1 MIPMPGYHSGNWS
14 GGDWFAMG
22 SMMLLFWAAVI
33 AVVVWAVRS
42 VRNERQHPERESNN
56 TPSPQDIL
64 AERFARGEIEED
76 EFARRY
82 ELLHNTSSSGT
93 KPRSTP

>member
-1 MIPMPGYHSGNWS
+1 MPGYHNGNWS

-33 AVVVWAVRS
+33 ALVVWAVRS
-42 VRNERQHPERESNN
+42 VRSERQHPEGESK
-56 TPSPQDIL
+56 TPSPDDIL
-64 AERFARGEIEED
+64 AERFARGEIQED
-76 EFARRY
+76 EFARRR
-82 ELLHNTSSSGT
+82 ELLHNTSGSGT

>member
-1 MIPMPGYHSGNWS
+1 MPGYHDGDWS

-22 SMMLLFWAAVI
+22 SMMLLFWAALI
-33 AVVVWAVRS
+33 AVGVWAVRS
-42 VRNERQHPERESNN
+42 VRSERRYPERGNENS
-56 TPSPQDIL
+56 PSPDDIL

-76 EFARRY
+76 EFARRRD
-82 ELLHNTSSSGT
+82 LLHNTAESST